1 MQKRKDTLLHSLLTG
16 KLRIKVGSHYYY
28 LTHPDQDIRILALI
42 EQENCLH
49 KLRFEPW
56 LNEQSMEALLIN
68 RGIITSG
75 TEQQLSSLSKRLEDL
90 KVDLYNSK
98 FKTANELKIRK
109 ELGLVREKMVEVER
123 KRNSL
128 YYMTIEGYAA
138 RQKLMIILGGTL
150 RCEISGRLVYPNLG
164 DLDYTFLDNVA
175 HQKSLNEPTDSE
187 IREIA
192 RTNPWRSLWSFGKPN
207 PLNKDIL
214 DLGEYQQALYMYSHL
229 YDNIRES
236 MDCPT
241 DSIINDDDLCDGW
254 LIIQSR
260 KADKE
265 KEERQN
271 EQVVGPAKAKNSNA
285 AEVFIPVS
293 TPEQVQAVQSMNS
306 VGSKI
311 VLAQRKKVIETRGE
325 AHDIDFMDTKL
336 KVQQQLINNQK
347 KVSGKK

>member
-1 MQKRKDTLLHSLLTG
+1 MQKRKDIILHTLLTG
-16 KLRIKVGSHYYY
+16 KLRIKVGSRYYY
-28 LTHPDQDIRILALI
+28 LIHPSQDIRILALI
-42 EQENCLH
+42 EQENLLY

-56 LNEQSMEALLIN
+56 LNEQSMEALLIS

-98 FKTANELKIRK
+98 FKAANELKIRK
-109 ELGLVREKMVEVER
+109 EINLVREKMSEIER
-123 KRNSL
+123 KKNSL

-150 RCEISGRLVYPNLG
+150 HCEISGRLVYPNMEN
-164 DLDYTFLDNVA
+164 LDYTFLDTVA
-175 HQKSLNEPTDSE
+175 QQKSLNEPTDTE
-187 IREIA
+187 IREVA
-192 RTNPWRSLWSFGKPN
+192 RTNPWRALWSFGKPN
-207 PLNKDIL
+207 PLNRDVL
-214 DLGEYQQALYMYSHL
+214 DLSEHQQALYMYSHL

-236 MDCPT
+236 IDCPT

-254 LIIQSR
+254 LIVQSR
-260 KADKE
+260 KAE
-265 KEERQN
+265 KEREEKQN
-271 EQVVGPAKAKNSNA
+271 EQMLGSAKAKNSNSQ
-285 AEVFIPVS
+285 ELFIPAS
-293 TPEQVQAVQSMNS
+293 TPEQIKAVQSMNS

-311 VLAQRKKVIETRGE
+311 VLAQRKKVIEAKGE

-336 KVQQQLINNQK
+336 KVQQQLVNNQK